1 MQKIIFVKK
10 LLEDGSPCPKCLEVQ
25 DRIEQEGL
33 MHRLDEI
40 LIADVR
46 DPQSPGFVLAQSLE
60 VTRAPFFVVEHSDGR
75 QEVHTIFIKFLREV
89 LQAPPRV

>member
-10 LLEDGSPCPKCLEVQ
+10 ILEDGRPCPKCIEVQ
-25 DRIEQEGL
+25 DRLTQEGL
-33 MHRLDEI
+33 MDRLDEV
-40 LIADVR
+40 LTADVR
-46 DPQSPGFVLAQSLE
+46 DPQSPGILLAQSLE

-89 LQAPPRV
+89 LQAEPQA

>member
-25 DRIEQEGL
+25 DRIEQESL

-60 VTRAPFFVVEHSDGR
+60 VTRAPFFFDRTQRRSAGSAYDFY
-75 QEVHTIFIKFLREV
+75 QIST
-89 LQAPPRV
+89 